1 MIFSPTSHVLD
12 AGPCCHEPRLQ
23 TQIKPDKPPNA
34 DAVALYW
41 KEFTMTKFDQAWV
54 DAETAKREWMTENS
68 LYKEEEEHAS
78 CGVGLVV
85 SIDGKPSRKVVEN
98 GIAALK
104 AIWHRGAVDAD
115 GKTGDGAGIHVQIPV
130 EFFYDQIRRT
140 GHEPDMTKMIAVGQV
155 FLPRTDYGAQE
166 TCRTIVESEV
176 LRMGYYI
183 YGWRHVP
190 VDVACLGE
198 KANATRPEIEQILIS
213 NSKGVDEET
222 FERELYVIRRRIE
235 KAATAAGVQGLY
247 LCSLSCRSIIYK
259 GMMLAEQVAEFY
271 PDLMDERFESAFALY
286 HQRYSTNTF
295 PQWWLAQPFRML
307 AHNGEINTLK
317 GNLNWMKSHEIRM
330 ASGAFGD
337 MAEDIKPIVAQG
349 SSDSAAL
356 DSVFEVLVR
365 AGRSAPMAKT
375 MMVPESWSKQAI
387 ELPQSWRDMYSYC
400 NSVLEPWDGPAALAM
415 TDGRWVCAGL
425 DRNGLRPMR
434 YVVTGDG
441 LLIAGS
447 ETGMVPVDE
456 ANVVEKGALGPGQ
469 LLAVDMQE
477 GKLYH
482 DTEMKDKLAAA
493 QPFGDWVGKI
503 NELDDKLAVVTE
515 KPMFT
520 GAELRKRQIAAG
532 YSIEELEQILAPM
545 AEDAKEAL
553 ASMGD
558 DTPSAVLSEKY
569 RPLSHFFRQ
578 AFSQVTNPPIDSLRE
593 FRVMSLK
600 TRFGNLKNV
609 LDEDSSQTE
618 ILVLDSPFV
627 GNAQFDELIANFN
640 APLAEIDCTFD
651 AGAGP
656 DDLRKGLTRIRA
668 EAEDAVRS
676 GAGHIILT
684 DQHQSIDRVAM
695 PMILATSAVHS
706 WLTRKGLRTFCSL
719 NVRSA
724 ECVDPHYFAVLIG
737 CGATVVNAYLAEDSL
752 ADRIE
757 RGLLECTLTEAIQR
771 YRNAIDQGLLKIM
784 AKMGISVISSY
795 RGGLNFEAV
804 GLSRAMVAEYF
815 PGMQSRI
822 SGIGTTGIQRK
833 SESVHAK
840 GWRGGSD
847 VLPIG
852 GFYKARRS
860 GEKHAWEAQTMHM
873 LQAACNTA
881 NYEMWKQFS
890 AAMRANPPIHLRD
903 LLDIKE
909 MGKAI
914 PIEEV
919 ESITSIRKRFVTP
932 GMSLG
937 ALSPEAHKTLNV
949 AMNRIGAK
957 SDSGEGGE
965 DPAHFVPEANGDNPS
980 AKIKQVASGR
990 FGVTAEYLNHCE
1002 ELEIKVAQGAKPGE
1016 GGQLPGMKVTDLIA
1030 RLRHSTK
1037 GVTLISPP
1045 PHHDIYSIEDL
1056 AQLIYDLKQINPRC
1070 KVTVKLVA
1078 SSGVGTIAAGVAKA
1092 KADVILISGHNGGTG
1107 ASPATSIKYAG
1118 LPWEMGLTEAH
1129 QVLAMN
1135 NLRERVTLRTDGGLR
1150 TGRDIVMA
1158 AMMGAEE
1165 YGIGTAALIAMG
1177 CIMVRQC
1184 QSNTCPVGV
1193 CTQDEE
1199 LRDKFTGNADKVV
1212 NLITFYA
1219 TEVREILASIG
1230 ARSMDDVIGRA
1241 DLLSQV
1247 SRGSA
1252 HLDDLDL
1259 NPLLITVDGADRI
1272 VYDRNKARNFV
1283 PDTLDAEIVKDAARF
1298 LNDGE
1303 KMQLQYAVQNTL
1315 RTIGTRTSSH
1325 IVQNFGMNNTLQ
1337 ADHLTVKLS
1346 GSAGQ
1351 SLGAFAAPGLK
1362 LEVSGD
1368 ANDYV
1373 GKGLSGG
1380 TIVVRP
1386 PMNSPLVAADNT
1398 IIGNTVLYGA
1408 TAGYLFA
1415 AGRAGE
1421 RFGVRNSGA
1430 KVVIEGCGACGC
1442 EYMTGGVAVILG
1454 SIGANFGAGMTGGM
1468 AYLYDPDGVADSRMN
1483 HETLATCPIGDAHW
1497 EGQLKELIER
1507 HLAETG
1513 SVKAADILQ
1522 HWDVELANFVQI
1534 CPKEMLAHLP
1544 APLGVEDKAVPAE

>member
-1 MIFSPTSHVLD
+1 MKKIDRNWATI
-12 AGPCCHEPRLQ
+12 E
-23 TQIKPDKPPNA
+23 
-34 DAVALYW
+34 
-41 KEFTMTKFDQAWV
+41 
-54 DAETAKREWMTENS
+54 AEKRSWMHENS
-68 LYKEEEEHAS
+68 LYREDFEHAS
-78 CGVGLVV
+78 CGVGMVV
-85 SIDGKPSRKVVEN
+85 SIEGKPSRKVVEL
-98 GIAALK
+98 GIDALK

-130 EFFYDQIRRT
+130 SFFYDQIERT
-140 GHEPDMTKMIAVGQV
+140 GHKPKKDELMAVGQV
-155 FLPRTDYGAQE
+155 FLPRADFGAQE
-166 TCRTIVESEV
+166 TCRTIVETEV

-190 VDVACLGE
+190 VKIDCLGE

-213 NSKGVDEET
+213 NSKGVDEDT

-235 KAATAAGVQGLY
+235 KSASRAGVSQLY
-247 LCSLSCRSIIYK
+247 LASLSCRSIIYK
-259 GMMLAEQVAEFY
+259 GMMLAEQVAVFY
-271 PDLMDERFESAFALY
+271 PDLCDERFTSSFAIY

-317 GNLNWMKSHEIRM
+317 GNVNWMKSHEIRM
-330 ASGAFGD
+330 ASSAFGE
-337 MAEDIKPIVAQG
+337 MADDIKPIIPGG

-356 DSVFEVLVR
+356 DAVFEALVR

-375 MMVPESWSKQAI
+375 MLIPESWSKQAK

-400 NSVLEPWDGPAALAM
+400 NSVMEPWDGPAALAM

-425 DRNGLRPMR
+425 DRNGLRPIR
-434 YVVTGDG
+434 YVITGDG

-447 ETGMVPVDE
+447 EVGTVPINE
-456 ANVVEKGALGPGQ
+456 ANCNEKGALGPGQ
-469 LLAVDMQE
+469 LIAVDLAD

-482 DTEMKDKLAAA
+482 DEEIKNKLADAH
-493 QPFGDWVGKI
+493 PFGEWTTKVK
-503 NELDDKLAVVTE
+503 ELDTKLTKVQE
-515 KPMFT
+515 KQLYF
-520 GAELRKRQIAAG
+520 GENLRKRQIAAG
-532 YSIEELEQILAPM
+532 YTIEEIEQILVPM
-545 AEDAKEAL
+545 AEDGKETL

-558 DTPSAVLSEKY
+558 DTPSAVLSERY
-569 RPLSHFFRQ
+569 RPLSHYFRQ
-578 AFSQVTNPPIDSLRE
+578 NFSQVTNPPIDSLRE

-600 TRFGNLKNV
+600 TRFGNLRNV
-609 LDEDSSQTE
+609 LDEGSNQTE
-618 ILVLDSPFV
+618 ILALESPFV
-627 GNAQFDELIANFN
+627 GNSQWEELIKNFKADVIN
-640 APLAEIDCTFD
+640 LDCTFAKS
-651 AGAGP
+651 AGKETLQTQL
-656 DDLRKGLTRIRA
+656 DRIRK

-676 GAGHIILT
+676 GAGHIVLT
-684 DQHQSIDRVAM
+684 DQNIDESRVAM

-706 WLTRKGLRTFCSL
+706 HLTRKGLRTFCSI
-719 NVRSA
+719 NVRSS
-724 ECVDPHYFAVLIG
+724 ECLDPHYFSVLIG
-737 CGATVVNAYLAEDSL
+737 AGASVVNAYLAEDTL

-757 RGLLECTLTEAIQR
+757 KGLLNGPLTEVISR
-771 YRNAIDQGLLKIM
+771 YRDAIDQGLLKIM
-784 AKMGISVISSY
+784 SKMGISVISSY

-804 GLSRAMVAEYF
+804 GLSRAMCAEFF
-815 PGMQSRI
+815 PGLISRI
-822 SGIGTTGIQRK
+822 SGIGVSGIQQK
-833 SESVHAK
+833 SEEIHNLAY
-840 GWRGGSD
+840 GSNSAF
-847 VLPIG
+847 LPIG
-852 GFYKARRS
+852 GFYKSRKS
-860 GEKHAWEAQTMHM
+860 GETHAWEAQTMHVM
-873 LQAACNTA
+873 QAACT
-881 NYEMWKQFS
+881 S
-890 AAMRANPPIHLRD
+890 ASFDLWRQYSNRIKSNPPIHLRD
-903 LLDIKE
+903 LLDIK
-909 MGKAI
+909 
-914 PIEEV
+914 PIGPAVPIDEV

-937 ALSPEAHKTLNV
+937 ALSPEAHKTLNI

-965 DPAHFVPEANGDNPS
+965 DPAHFTPEANGDNPS

-990 FGVTAEYLNHCE
+990 FGVTAEYLNQCE

-1092 KADVILISGHNGGTG
+1092 EADVILISGHNGGTG
-1107 ASPATSIKYAG
+1107 ASPATSIKFAG

-1129 QVLAMN
+1129 QVLSMN
-1135 NLRERVTLRTDGGLR
+1135 NLRERITLRTDGGLR

-1193 CTQDEE
+1193 CTQDEN
-1199 LRDKFTGNADKVV
+1199 LRAKFTGNADKVV

-1219 TEVREILASIG
+1219 QEVREILAQIG
-1230 ARSMDDVIGRA
+1230 ARSIDEVIGRA

-1247 SRGSA
+1247 SRGSD

-1259 NPLLITVDGADRI
+1259 NPLLISVDGADRI
-1272 VYDRNKARNFV
+1272 KYNRDRERNNV
-1283 PDTLDAEIVKDAARF
+1283 LDTLDKEIVRDAARF

-1303 KMQLQYAVQNTL
+1303 KMQLSYAVQNTH
-1315 RTIGTRTSSH
+1315 RTVGTRTSSH
-1325 IVQNFGMNNTLQ
+1325 IVQNFGMRNNLQ
-1337 ADHLTVKLS
+1337 PDHLTVKLK

-1362 LEVSGD
+1362 IEVSGD

-1380 TIVVRP
+1380 IIVVRP
-1386 PMNSPLVAADNT
+1386 PMVSQLKASENT

-1408 TAGYLFA
+1408 TDGLLFA

-1421 RFGVRNSGA
+1421 RFAVRNSGA
-1430 KVVIEGCGACGC
+1430 KVVIEGCGSNGC
-1442 EYMTGGVAVILG
+1442 EYMTGGVAIILG
-1454 SIGANFGAGMTGGM
+1454 TIGANFGAGMTGGM
-1468 AYLYDPDGVADSRMN
+1468 AYIYDPNGTALELLNVESLVTGKVEVSFWEEQLFSLIKMH
-1483 HETLATCPIGDAHW
+1483 HE
-1497 EGQLKELIER
+1497 
-1507 HLAETG
+1507 ET
-1513 SVKAADILQ
+1513 SSQKAGEILQ
-1522 HWDVELANFVQI
+1522 HWDTEKYNFLQI
-1534 CPKEMLAHLP
+1534 CPKEMLDKLP
-1544 APLGVEDKAVPAE
+1544 HPLSSEMNSIPAE

>member
-1 MIFSPTSHVLD
+1 
-12 AGPCCHEPRLQ
+12 
-23 TQIKPDKPPNA
+23 
-34 DAVALYW
+34 
-41 KEFTMTKFDQAWV
+41 MTKYDDAWV
-54 DAETAKREWMTENS
+54 AAEQAKRDFMANNG
-68 LYKEEEEHAS
+68 LYSHDDEKAN

-85 SIDGKPSRKVVEN
+85 SIDGKSSRAVVEN

-130 EFFYDQIRRT
+130 PFFYDQVERT
-140 GHEPDMTKMIAVGQV
+140 GHTPRKNEMLAVGQI
-155 FLPRTDYGAQE
+155 FLPRTDFGAQE
-166 TCRTIVESEV
+166 ICRTIVETEV

-190 VDVACLGE
+190 VEIGCLGE

-235 KAATAAGVQGLY
+235 KAANTAGVRELY
-247 LCSLSCRSIIYK
+247 LASLSCRSIIYK

-271 PDLMDERFESAFALY
+271 PDLMDERFESAFAIY

-330 ASGAFGD
+330 ASSTFGD
-337 MAEDIKPIVAQG
+337 MAEDIKPIVASG

-356 DSVFEVLVR
+356 DAVFEVLVR

-375 MMVPESWSKQAI
+375 MLVPESWSKQAT
-387 ELPQSWRDMYSYC
+387 ELPQAWRDMYSYC
-400 NSVLEPWDGPAALAM
+400 NSVMEPWDGPAALAM

-434 YVVTGDG
+434 YVVTGDR

-447 ETGMVPVDE
+447 EAGMVPIDE

-469 LLAVDMQE
+469 MIGVHMGQGVLF
-477 GKLYH
+477 H
-482 DTEMKDKLAAA
+482 DEELKNKMSAAL
-493 QPFGDWVGKI
+493 PFGDWVAKI
-503 NELDDKLAVVTE
+503 NELDNDLAAVKE
-515 KPMFT
+515 APIYT
-520 GAELRKRQIAAG
+520 GGELRKRQISAG
-532 YSIEELEQILAPM
+532 YTIEELENILAPM
-545 AEDAKEAL
+545 AEDGKEAL

-578 AFSQVTNPPIDSLRE
+578 NFSQVTNPPIDSLRE

-627 GNAQFDELIANFN
+627 GNAQWDVLQTLFK
-640 APLAEIDCTFD
+640 APCVDIDCTFA
-651 AGAGP
+651 AGSEAS
-656 DDLRKGLTRIRA
+656 DLSKNLERIRA

-676 GAGHIILT
+676 GAGHLTLT
-684 DQHQSIDRVAM
+684 DQHQGESRVPM

-706 WLTRKGLRTFCSL
+706 WLTRKGLRTFTSL

-724 ECVDPHYFAVLIG
+724 ECIDPHYFAVLIG

-752 ADRIE
+752 NNRIE
-757 RGLLECTLTEAIQR
+757 RDLLDCTLTEAVTR
-771 YRNAIDQGLLKIM
+771 FRTAIDQGLLKIM
-784 AKMGISVISSY
+784 GKMGISVVSSY

-815 PGMQSRI
+815 PGMHSRI
-822 SGIGTTGIQRK
+822 SGIGVTGIQRK
-833 SESVHAK
+833 VEQVHKA
-840 GWRGGSD
+840 GWLGAVD

-860 GEKHAWEAQTMHM
+860 GEKHAWEAGTMHL
-873 LQAACNTA
+873 LQQACNRSS
-881 NYEMWKQFS
+881 YELWKQYS
-890 AAMRANPPIHLRD
+890 TAMQSNPPIHLRD
-903 LLDIKE
+903 LLAVKP
-909 MGKAI
+909 MGKKV

-990 FGVTAEYLNHCE
+990 FGVTAEYLNQCE

-1016 GGQLPGMKVTDLIA
+1016 GGQLPGMKVTELIA
-1030 RLRHSTK
+1030 RLRHSTP

-1056 AQLIYDLKQINPRC
+1056 AQLIYDLKQINPRA

-1107 ASPATSIKYAG
+1107 ASPASSIKYAG

-1158 AMMGAEE
+1158 AMLGAEE

-1193 CTQDEE
+1193 CTQDDA

-1219 TEVREILASIG
+1219 TEVREILAEIG
-1230 ARSMDDVIGRA
+1230 ARSMDEIIGRA
-1241 DLLSQV
+1241 DLLAQV

-1259 NPLLITVDGADRI
+1259 NPLLITVDGAKEI
-1272 VYDRNKARNFV
+1272 IYDRNKPRNPV
-1283 PDTLDAEIVKDAARF
+1283 PDTLDAQIVKDAARF
-1298 LNDGE
+1298 LEDGE
-1303 KMQLQYAVQNTL
+1303 KMQLEYAVQNTL
-1315 RTIGTRTSSH
+1315 RSIGTRTSRH
-1325 IVQNFGMNNTLQ
+1325 IVKNFGMRNSLQ
-1337 ADHLTVKLS
+1337 PNHLTVKLK

-1380 TIVVRP
+1380 IIVVRP
-1386 PMNSPLVAADNT
+1386 PMNSPLVASENT

-1408 TAGYLFA
+1408 TEGYLFA

-1421 RFGVRNSGA
+1421 RFAVRNSGA
-1430 KVVIEGCGACGC
+1430 NTVVEGCGSNGC
-1442 EYMTGGVAVILG
+1442 EYTTGGVAVILG

-1468 AYLYDPDGVADSRMN
+1468 AYLYDPDHQTEPLINM
-1483 HETLATCPIGDAHW
+1483 ETLVTCGVTVDLW
-1497 EGQLKELIER
+1497 ERQLKDLIER
-1507 HLAETG
+1507 HFAETG
-1513 SVKAADILQ
+1513 SRKAADILQ
-1522 HWDVELANFVQI
+1522 HWELERGHFVQV
-1534 CPKEMLAHLP
+1534 CPKEMLVHLA
-1544 APLGVEDKAVPAE
+1544 APLTYEQTAIPAE

>member
-1 MIFSPTSHVLD
+1 
-12 AGPCCHEPRLQ
+12 
-23 TQIKPDKPPNA
+23 
-34 DAVALYW
+34 
-41 KEFTMTKFDQAWV
+41 MTKYDENWV
-54 DAETAKREWMTENS
+54 RAEEAKRKWMAENG
-68 LYKEEEEHAS
+68 LYSEEEEHSS

-85 SIDGKPSRKVVEN
+85 SIDGQKSRKVVEA
-98 GIAALK
+98 GIQALK

-130 EFFYDQIRRT
+130 PFFYDQIRRT
-140 GHEPDMTKMIAVGQV
+140 GHEPHAGQLMAVGQV
-155 FLPRTDYGAQE
+155 FLPRTDFGAQE
-166 TCRTIVESEV
+166 TCRTIVETEV

-190 VDVACLGE
+190 VNIGVLGE
-198 KANATRPEIEQILIS
+198 KANATRPEIEQIILS

-235 KAATAAGVQGLY
+235 KAAAAQGISGLY
-247 LCSLSCRSIIYK
+247 IASLSCRSVIYK

-271 PDLMDERFESAFALY
+271 PDLKDERFESAFAIY

-317 GNLNWMKSHEIRM
+317 GNINWMKSHEIRM
-330 ASGAFGD
+330 ASSTFGD
-337 MAEDIKPIVAQG
+337 MADDIKPIIPGG

-356 DSVFEVLVR
+356 DAVFEVLVR
-365 AGRSAPMAKT
+365 AGRKAPMAKT
-375 MMVPESWSKQAI
+375 MLVPESWSQQAV
-387 ELPQSWRDMYSYC
+387 ELPEAWRDMYSYC
-400 NSVLEPWDGPAALAM
+400 NSVMEPWDGPAALAM
-415 TDGRWVCAGL
+415 TDGRWVCGGL

-447 ETGMVPVDE
+447 EAGMVPSDE
-456 ANVVEKGALGPGQ
+456 KTVVEKGALGPGQ
-469 LLAVDMQE
+469 MIAVDMEE
-477 GKLYH
+477 GRLFH
-482 DTEMKDKLAAA
+482 DTEIKDKLAAS
-493 QPFGDWVGKI
+493 QPFGDWVSKI
-503 NELDDKLAVVTE
+503 NDLDAELARVSE
-515 KPMFT
+515 KPLFS
-520 GAELRKRQIAAG
+520 GAELRQRQIAAG
-532 YSIEELEQILAPM
+532 YTIEELEQILSPM
-545 AEDAKEAL
+545 AEDGKEAL

-558 DTPSAVLSEKY
+558 DTPSAVLSKQY

-578 AFSQVTNPPIDSLRE
+578 NFSQVTNPPIDSLRE
-593 FRVMSLK
+593 YRVMSLK

-618 ILVLDSPFV
+618 IIVLESPFV
-627 GNAQFDELIANFN
+627 GNTQWAEVVRHFN
-640 APLAEIDCTFD
+640 APLVEIDCTFTP
-651 AGAGP
+651 GQEGT
-656 DDLRKGLTRIRA
+656 LRDELKRIRA

-676 GAGHIILT
+676 GAGHLVLT
-684 DQHQSIDRVAM
+684 DQYSGPGKVGM

-706 WLTRKGLRTFCSL
+706 HLIRKGLRTFCSL

-724 ECVDPHYFAVLIG
+724 ECIDPHYFAVLIG
-737 CGATVVNAYLAEDSL
+737 CGATVVNPYLAEDSI
-752 ADRIE
+752 ADRID
-757 RGLLECTLTEAIQR
+757 RGLLDGTLTENIAR
-771 YRNAIDQGLLKIM
+771 YRAAIDQGMLKIM

-804 GLSRAMVAEYF
+804 GLSRAMCAEYF
-815 PGMQSRI
+815 PGMTSRI
-822 SGIGTTGIQRK
+822 SGIGVSGIQHK
-833 SESVHAK
+833 VEEVHAK
-840 GWRGGSD
+840 GWGSNSQ

-852 GFYKARRS
+852 GFYKARKS
-860 GEKHAWEAQTMHM
+860 GETHAWDAQGMHM
-873 LQAACNTA
+873 LQMACNRSS
-881 NYEMWKQFS
+881 YEMWKQYS
-890 AAMRANPPIHLRD
+890 AKMQSNPPIHLRD
-903 LLDIKE
+903 LLDIKPL
-909 MGKAI
+909 GNAI
-914 PIEEV
+914 PLEEV
-919 ESITSIRKRFVTP
+919 ESITAIRKRFVTP

-965 DPAHFVPEANGDNPS
+965 DPAHFVPEPNGDNPS

-1056 AQLIYDLKQINPRC
+1056 AQLIYDLKQINPRA

-1092 KADVILISGHNGGTG
+1092 KADIILISGHNGGTG

-1135 NLRERVTLRTDGGLR
+1135 HLRDRVTLRTDGGLR

-1165 YGIGTAALIAMG
+1165 FGIGTAALIAMG

-1193 CTQDEE
+1193 CTQDPQ
-1199 LRDKFTGNADKVV
+1199 LRDKFTGSADKVV

-1219 TEVREILASIG
+1219 QEVREILASIG
-1230 ARSMDDVIGRA
+1230 ARSLDEVIGRA
-1241 DLLSQV
+1241 DLLTQV

-1259 NPLLITVDGADRI
+1259 NPLLIAVDGAHEI
-1272 VYDRNKARNFV
+1272 VYNRDKPRNLV
-1283 PDTLDAEIVKDAARF
+1283 PDTLDAEIVRDAARF
-1298 LNDGE
+1298 LKDGE
-1303 KMQLQYAVQNTL
+1303 KMQLSYAVQNTH
-1315 RTIGTRTSSH
+1315 RTVGTRTSSL
-1325 IVQNFGMNNTLQ
+1325 IVQNFGMRNAFQ
-1337 ADHLTVKLS
+1337 PDHLHVKLQ

-1362 LEVSGD
+1362 IEVSGD

-1386 PMNSPLVAADNT
+1386 PMMSPLKAEENT

-1408 TAGYLFA
+1408 TDGYLFA

-1430 KVVIEGCGACGC
+1430 KVVIEGCGSNGC

-1454 SIGANFGAGMTGGM
+1454 DIGANFGAGMTGGM
-1468 AYLYDPDGVADSRMN
+1468 AYLYDPEGKA
-1483 HETLATCPIGDAHW
+1483 ETLMNMETLVTCPVTMDHW
-1497 EGQLKELIER
+1497 EHELKGLIER
-1507 HLAETG
+1507 HAAETY
-1513 SVKAADILQ
+1513 SRRAADILQ
-1522 HWDVELANFVQI
+1522 HWELEKANFVQV
-1534 CPKEMLAHLP
+1534 CPKEMLQHLP
-1544 APLGVEDKAVPAE
+1544 VPLSREVEAVPAE

>member
-1 MIFSPTSHVLD
+1 
-12 AGPCCHEPRLQ
+12 
-23 TQIKPDKPPNA
+23 
-34 DAVALYW
+34 
-41 KEFTMTKFDQAWV
+41 MTKLDRDWKT
-54 DAETAKREWMTENS
+54 AEDAKRRWLAENGM
-68 LYKEEEEHAS
+68 YREEEEHDA

-85 SIDGKPSRKVVEN
+85 SLDGKPSRRVVEA
-98 GIAALK
+98 GINALK

-115 GKTGDGAGIHVQIPV
+115 GKTGDGAGMHIQIPV
-130 EFFYDQIRRT
+130 PFFYDQVRRT
-140 GHEPDMTKMIAVGQV
+140 GHEPHEDRLMAVGQV
-155 FLPRTDYGAQE
+155 FLPRTDFGAQE
-166 TCRTIVESEV
+166 TCRTIVETEV
-176 LRMGYYI
+176 LRMGHTI

-190 VDVACLGE
+190 VDITCLGE

-213 NSKGVDEET
+213 NAKEIGEEE

-235 KAATAAGVQGLY
+235 KAASRAGINEIY
-247 LCSLSCRSIIYK
+247 IASLSCRSIIYK
-259 GMMLAEQVAEFY
+259 GMMLAEQVAVFY
-271 PDLMDERFESAFALY
+271 PDLMDERFKSSFAIY

-317 GNLNWMKSHEIRM
+317 GNLNWLKSHEIRM
-330 ASGAFGD
+330 ASSAFGD
-337 MAEDIKPIVAQG
+337 MADDIKPIVAGG

-375 MMVPESWSKQAI
+375 MLVPESWSKQAR
-387 ELPQSWRDMYSYC
+387 ELPQAWRDMYSYC
-400 NSVLEPWDGPAALAM
+400 NSVMEPWDGPAALAM

-441 LLIAGS
+441 LVIAGS
-447 ETGMVPVDE
+447 EAGMVPVDE
-456 ANVVEKGALGPGQ
+456 ASVREKGALGPGQ
-469 LLAVDMQE
+469 MLAVDMKKGE
-477 GKLYH
+477 LFH
-482 DTEMKDKLAAA
+482 DTEIKDKLARAL
-493 QPFGDWVGKI
+493 PFGDWVGKI
-503 NELDDKLAVVTE
+503 NDLEKKLSGVAE
-515 KPMFT
+515 SPMFT
-520 GAELRKRQIAAG
+520 GSELRKRQIAAG
-532 YSIEELEQILAPM
+532 YSVEELEQILAPM
-545 AEDAKEAL
+545 AEDGKEAV

-558 DTPSAVLSEKY
+558 DTPSAVLSKKY
-569 RPLSHFFRQ
+569 RPLSHYFRQ
-578 AFSQVTNPPIDSLRE
+578 NFSQVTNPPIDSLRE

-609 LDEDSSQTE
+609 LDESSSQTE
-618 ILVLDSPFV
+618 IHVLESPFV
-627 GNAQFDELIANFN
+627 GNAQWDALMRELEGAVV
-640 APLAEIDCTFD
+640 EIDCSF
-651 AGAGP
+651 ALGKGS
-656 DDLRKGLTRIRA
+656 LREGLERIRS

-676 GAGHIILT
+676 GAGHLVLT
-684 DQHQSIDRVAM
+684 DHHSGVARAPM

-706 WLTRKGLRTFCSL
+706 HLTRRGLRTFCSL
-719 NVRSA
+719 GVRSA
-724 ECVDPHYFAVLIG
+724 ECIDPHYFAVLVG
-737 CGATVVNAYLAEDSL
+737 AGATVVNPYLAEDSL
-752 ADRIE
+752 ADRID
-757 RGLLECTLTEAIQR
+757 RGLIDGTLTEAVAR
-771 YRNAIDQGLLKIM
+771 YRAAIDLGILKIM
-784 AKMGISVISSY
+784 SKMGISVISSY

-804 GLSRAMVAEYF
+804 GLSRAMCAEYF
-815 PGMQSRI
+815 PGVVSRI
-822 SGIGTTGIQRK
+822 SGIGVSGIQTK
-833 SESVHAK
+833 IEEIHAQA
-840 GWRGGSD
+840 WRGGQN

-852 GFYKARRS
+852 GFYKMRSS
-860 GEKHAWEAQTMHM
+860 GETHAWGAQSMHLM
-873 LQAACNTA
+873 QMACNKA
-881 NYEMWKQFS
+881 SHEIWKQYS
-890 AAMRANPPIHLRD
+890 AKMQANPPIHLRD
-903 LLDIKE
+903 LLAIKPL
-909 MGKAI
+909 GTPV

-919 ESITSIRKRFVTP
+919 ESVTTIRKRFVTP

-949 AMNRIGAK
+949 AMNRIGAR

-965 DPAHFVPEANGDNPS
+965 DPAHFVPEPNGDNPS

-990 FGVTAEYLNHCE
+990 FGVTAEYLNQCE

-1016 GGQLPGMKVTDLIA
+1016 GGQLPGMKVTELIA
-1030 RLRHSTK
+1030 RLRHSTP

-1056 AQLIYDLKQINPRC
+1056 AQLIYDLKQINPRV
-1070 KVTVKLVA
+1070 KVCVKLVA
-1078 SSGVGTIAAGVAKA
+1078 QSGVGTIAAGVAKA
-1092 KADVILISGHNGGTG
+1092 KADVILVSGHNGGTG

-1118 LPWEMGLTEAH
+1118 LPWEMGVTEAH
-1129 QVLAMN
+1129 QVLSVN
-1135 NLRERVTLRTDGGLR
+1135 NLRGRITLRTDGGLR

-1193 CTQDEE
+1193 CTQDER
-1199 LRDKFTGNADKVV
+1199 LRSKFTGNADKVV

-1219 TEVREILASIG
+1219 QEVREILASIG
-1230 ARSMDDVIGRA
+1230 ARSLDEVIGRA
-1241 DLLSQV
+1241 DLLTQV

-1259 NPLLITVDGADRI
+1259 NPMLITVEGAEKVRYDGKR
-1272 VYDRNKARNFV
+1272 ARNEV
-1283 PDTLDAEIVKDAARF
+1283 DDTLDAEIVRDAQRF
-1298 LNDGE
+1298 LEDGE
-1303 KMQLQYAVQNTL
+1303 KMQLSYAVQNTH
-1315 RTIGTRTSSH
+1315 RTVGTRVSSH
-1325 IVQNFGMNNTLQ
+1325 IVRNFGMRNALQ
-1337 ADHLTVKLS
+1337 PDHLTIKLS

-1386 PMNSPLVAADNT
+1386 PMASPLTAADNT

-1408 TAGYLFA
+1408 TGGYLFA

-1421 RFGVRNSGA
+1421 RFAVRNSGA
-1430 KVVIEGCGACGC
+1430 HVVIEGCGSNGC

-1454 SIGANFGAGMTGGM
+1454 RVGANFGAGMTGGM
-1468 AYLYDPDGVADSRMN
+1468 AYLHDPEGRAETVMN
-1483 HETLATCPIGDAHW
+1483 METLVTCPVREAHW
-1497 EGQLKELIER
+1497 LSELKGLIER
-1507 HLAETG
+1507 HADETG
-1513 SVKAADILQ
+1513 SRKARDILQ
-1522 HWDVELANFVQI
+1522 NWDFERDNFLQV
-1534 CPKEMLAHLP
+1534 CPKEMLDKLDH
-1544 APLGVEDKAVPAE
+1544 PLGIEDSAVPAE

>member
-1 MIFSPTSHVLD
+1 
-12 AGPCCHEPRLQ
+12 
-23 TQIKPDKPPNA
+23 
-34 DAVALYW
+34 
-41 KEFTMTKFDQAWV
+41 
-54 DAETAKREWMTENS
+54 
-68 LYKEEEEHAS
+68 
-78 CGVGLVV
+78 
-85 SIDGKPSRKVVEN
+85 
-98 GIAALK
+98 
-104 AIWHRGAVDAD
+104 
-115 GKTGDGAGIHVQIPV
+115 
-130 EFFYDQIRRT
+130 
-140 GHEPDMTKMIAVGQV
+140 
-155 FLPRTDYGAQE
+155 
-166 TCRTIVESEV
+166 
-176 LRMGYYI
+176 
-183 YGWRHVP
+183 VP
-190 VDVACLGE
+190 VDVTCLGE

-213 NSKGVDEET
+213 NSKGVDEDT

-235 KAATAAGVQGLY
+235 KAALAANISELY
-247 LCSLSCRSIIYK
+247 LASLSCRSIIYK
-259 GMMLAEQVAEFY
+259 GMMLAEQVAVFY
-271 PDLMDERFESAFALY
+271 PDLLDERFESAFAIY

-330 ASGAFGD
+330 ASTSFGD
-337 MAEDIKPIVAQG
+337 FAEDIKPIIPGGA
-349 SSDSAAL
+349 SDSAAL
-356 DSVFEVLVR
+356 DGVFEVLVR

-375 MMVPESWSKQAI
+375 MMVPESWSKQAV

-400 NSVLEPWDGPAALAM
+400 NSVMEPWDGPAALAM

-447 ETGMVPVDE
+447 EAGMVPIDE
-456 ANVVEKGALGPGQ
+456 ASVVEKGALGPGQ
-469 LLAVDMQE
+469 MLAVDMKS

-482 DTEMKDKLAAA
+482 DTEIKDKLAAA
-493 QPFGDWVGKI
+493 RPFGEWVGKI
-503 NELDDKLAVVTE
+503 RDLGDELASVEETATY
-515 KPMFT
+515 T
-520 GAELRKRQIAAG
+520 GEELRQRQIAAG
-532 YSIEELEQILAPM
+532 YTMEEVEQILAPM
-545 AEDAKEAL
+545 AEDGKEAL

-558 DTPSAVLSEKY
+558 DTPSAVLSKMY

-578 AFSQVTNPPIDSLRE
+578 NFSQVTNPPIDSLRE
-593 FRVMSLK
+593 YRVMSLK

-609 LDEDSSQTE
+609 LSEDGSQTE
-618 ILVLDSPFV
+618 IAVLESPFV
-627 GNAQFDELIANFN
+627 ANGQFERMLEAFDDTVVS
-640 APLAEIDCTFD
+640 IDCTYD
-651 AGAGP
+651 AGGALQAG
-656 DDLRKGLTRIRA
+656 LERIRA

-676 GAGHIILT
+676 GAGHIVLT
-684 DQHQSIDRVAM
+684 DQAQGADKVAM

-706 WLTRKGLRTFCSL
+706 HLTRKGLRTFSSL

-724 ECVDPHYFAVLIG
+724 ECIDPHYFAVLIG
-737 CGATVVNAYLAEDSL
+737 SGATVVNAYLAEDTL

-757 RGLLECTLTEAIQR
+757 RGLADGTLTENMAR
-771 YRNAIDQGLLKIM
+771 YREAIDQGLLKIM

-804 GLSRAMVAEYF
+804 GLSRAMCAEYF
-815 PGMQSRI
+815 PGMTSRI
-822 SGIGTTGIQRK
+822 SGIGVSGIQHK
-833 SESVHAK
+833 VEEVHA
-840 GWRGGSD
+840 RGFKSGTD

-852 GFYKARRS
+852 GFYKARKS
-860 GEKHAWEAQTMHM
+860 GETHAWGAQTMHM
-873 LQAACNTA
+873 MQAACNRA
-881 NYEMWKQFS
+881 SYEMWKQYS
-890 AAMRANPPIHLRD
+890 AKMQANPPIHLRD
-903 LLDIKE
+903 LLNIKPLGE
-909 MGKAI
+909 AI

-919 ESITSIRKRFVTP
+919 ESITAIRKRFVTP

-965 DPAHFVPEANGDNPS
+965 DPAHFVPEPNGDNPS

-990 FGVTAEYLNHCE
+990 FGVTAEYLNQCE

-1092 KADVILISGHNGGTG
+1092 KADIILISGHNGGTG
-1107 ASPATSIKYAG
+1107 ASPATSIKYCG

-1193 CTQDEE
+1193 CTQDED
-1199 LRDKFTGNADKVV
+1199 LRAKYTGSADKVV

-1219 TEVREILASIG
+1219 QEVREILASIG
-1230 ARSMDDVIGRA
+1230 AKSLEEVIGRA
-1241 DLLSQV
+1241 DLLAQV

-1259 NPLLITVDGADRI
+1259 NPLLITVDGAHDI
-1272 VYDRNKARNFV
+1272 VYNRDKDRNYV
-1283 PDTLDAEIVKDAARF
+1283 PDTLDAEIVRDAARF
-1298 LNDGE
+1298 LEDGE
-1303 KMQLQYAVQNTL
+1303 KMQLSYAVQNTH
-1315 RTIGTRTSSH
+1315 RTVGTRTSSH
-1325 IVQNFGMNNTLQ
+1325 IVRNFGMRNALQ
-1337 ADHLTVKLS
+1337 EDHLTVKLT

-1362 LEVSGD
+1362 IEVSGD

-1380 TIVVRP
+1380 TVVVRP
-1386 PMNSPLVAADNT
+1386 PMASPLAAADNT

-1408 TAGYLFA
+1408 TDGYLFA

-1421 RFGVRNSGA
+1421 RFAVRNSGA

-1442 EYMTGGVAVILG
+1442 EYMTGGLAVILG
-1454 SIGANFGAGMTGGM
+1454 EIGANFGAGMTGGM
-1468 AYLYDPDGVADSRMN
+1468 AYLYDPDGKAEGVMN
-1483 HETLATCPIGDAHW
+1483 LETLVTCPVTVPHW
-1497 EGQLKELIER
+1497 EDQLKGMIER
-1507 HLAETG
+1507 HVAETG
-1513 SVKAADILQ
+1513 SVKARDILQ
-1522 HWDVELANFVQI
+1522 HWDVEKANFLQV
-1534 CPKEMLAHLP
+1534 CPKEMLVHIP
-1544 APLGVEDKAVPAE
+1544 HPLTKDSAAVPAE

>member
-1 MIFSPTSHVLD
+1 MNDIKYD
-12 AGPCCHEPRLQ
+12 A
-23 TQIKPDKPPNA
+23 NW
-34 DAVALYW
+34 VA
-41 KEFTMTKFDQAWV
+41 
-54 DAETAKREWMTENS
+54 AEEAKRKWMGENG
-68 LYKEEEEHAS
+68 LYSESEEHSS

-85 SIDGKPSRKVVEN
+85 SVDGKKNRKVVEA
-98 GIAALK
+98 GINALK

-115 GKTGDGAGIHVQIPV
+115 GKTGDGAGIHLQIPV
-130 EFFYDQIRRT
+130 MFFYDQIRRT
-140 GHEPDMTKMIAVGQV
+140 GHEPRMDELVAVGQV
-155 FLPRTDYGAQE
+155 FLPRTDFGAQE
-166 TCRTIVESEV
+166 TCRTIVETEV

-190 VDVACLGE
+190 VDVTCLGE

-213 NSKGVDEET
+213 NTKGVDEDQ

-235 KAATAAGVQGLY
+235 KAATNEGINELY
-247 LCSLSCRSIIYK
+247 IASLSCRSIIYK
-259 GMMLAEQVAEFY
+259 GMMLAEQVAVFY
-271 PDLMDERFESAFALY
+271 PDLMDERFDSAFAIY

-317 GNLNWMKSHEIRM
+317 GNVNWMKSHEIRM
-330 ASGAFGD
+330 ASSAFGD
-337 MAEDIKPIVAQG
+337 LAEDIKPIIAQG

-356 DSVFEVLVR
+356 DAVFEVLVR

-375 MMVPESWSKQAI
+375 MLVPESWSKQAV
-387 ELPQSWRDMYSYC
+387 ELPQAWRDMYSYC
-400 NSVLEPWDGPAALAM
+400 NSVMEPWDGPAALAM

-447 ETGMVPVDE
+447 EAGMVPINE
-456 ANVVEKGALGPGQ
+456 ADVVEKGALGPGQ
-469 LLAVDMQE
+469 LLAVDMKK
-477 GKLYH
+477 GKLFH
-482 DTEMKDKLAAA
+482 DIEIKNKLARAL
-493 QPFGDWVGKI
+493 PFGEWVGKI
-503 NELDDKLAVVTE
+503 NDADSELAGVVET
-515 KPMFT
+515 PLFS

-545 AEDAKEAL
+545 AEDGKEAI

-558 DTPSAVLSEKY
+558 DTPSAVLSKKY

-578 AFSQVTNPPIDSLRE
+578 NFSQVTNPPIDSLRE

-609 LDEDSSQTE
+609 LDESSNQTE
-618 ILVLDSPFV
+618 IIVLESPFV
-627 GNAQFDELIANFN
+627 GNAQFEALTRQFN
-640 APLAEIDCTFD
+640 APQTAIDCSFEPGNGALGD
-651 AGAGP
+651 ALA
-656 DDLRKGLTRIRA
+656 RIRD

-676 GAGHIILT
+676 GAGHLVLS
-684 DQHQSIDRVAM
+684 DQNSGPDRVAM

-706 WLTRKGLRTFCSL
+706 HLTRKGLRTFCSL

-737 CGATVVNAYLAEDSL
+737 CGATVVNPYLAEDSL
-752 ADRIE
+752 ADRVE
-757 RGLLECTLTEAIQR
+757 RGLAEGSLTENISR
-771 YRNAIDQGLLKIM
+771 YRAAIDLGLLKIM

-795 RGGLNFEAV
+795 RGGLNYEAV
-804 GLSRAMVAEYF
+804 GLSRAMCAEYF
-815 PGMQSRI
+815 PGMTSRI
-822 SGIGTTGIQRK
+822 SGIGVSGIQHK
-833 SESVHAK
+833 AEEIHAR
-840 GWRGGSD
+840 GWTSGQD
-847 VLPIG
+847 ILPIG
-852 GFYKARRS
+852 GFYKLRKS
-860 GEKHAWEAQTMHM
+860 GETHAWEATSMHL
-873 LQAACNTA
+873 LQMACDKA
-881 NYEMWKQFS
+881 SFELWKQFS
-890 AAMRANPPIHLRD
+890 AQMQSRPPIHLRD
-903 LLDIKE
+903 LLDIKPLGE
-909 MGKAI
+909 
-914 PIEEV
+914 PVPLEEV
-919 ESITSIRKRFVTP
+919 ESITAIRKRFVTP

-965 DPAHFVPEANGDNPS
+965 DPGHFVPEPNGDNPS

-990 FGVTAEYLNHCE
+990 FGVTAEYLNQCE

-1016 GGQLPGMKVTDLIA
+1016 GGQLPGIKVTELIA

-1092 KADVILISGHNGGTG
+1092 KADIILISGHNGGTG
-1107 ASPATSIKYAG
+1107 ASPATSIKYVG
-1118 LPWEMGLTEAH
+1118 LPWEMGLTETH

-1135 NLRERVTLRTDGGLR
+1135 NLRGRVTLRTDGGLR

-1184 QSNTCPVGV
+1184 QSNTCPVGI
-1193 CTQDEE
+1193 CTQDEA
-1199 LRDKFTGNADKVV
+1199 LRDKFTGSADKVV

-1219 TEVREILASIG
+1219 QEVRELLASIG
-1230 ARSMDDVIGRA
+1230 ARSLDEVIGRA
-1241 DLLSQV
+1241 DLLAQV

-1259 NPLLITVDGADRI
+1259 NPLLISVDGASDI
-1272 VYDRNKARNFV
+1272 VYDRDKERNAV
-1283 PDTLDAEIVKDAARF
+1283 PDTLDAEIVRDAARF
-1298 LNDGE
+1298 LKDGE
-1303 KMQLQYAVQNTL
+1303 KMQLSYAVQNTH
-1315 RTIGTRTSSH
+1315 RTVGARTSSL
-1325 IVQNFGMNNTLQ
+1325 IVQNFGMRNRLQ
-1337 ADHLTVKLS
+1337 PNHLTVKLQ

-1386 PMNSPLVAADNT
+1386 PQVSPLETDKNT

-1408 TAGYLFA
+1408 TDGFLFA

-1421 RFGVRNSGA
+1421 RFAVRNSGA
-1430 KVVIEGCGACGC
+1430 RVVIEGCGSNGC

-1454 SIGANFGAGMTGGM
+1454 GIGANFGAGMTGGM
-1468 AYLYDPDGVADSRMN
+1468 AYIYDPEGLG
-1483 HETLATCPIGDAHW
+1483 ETLMNPETVVTCKVSGDHW
-1497 EGQLKELIER
+1497 LGELKGLIER
-1507 HLAETG
+1507 HASETA
-1513 SVKAADILQ
+1513 SRKAAGILQ
-1522 HWDVELANFVQI
+1522 HWDSEKRHFLQV

-1544 APLGVEDKAVPAE
+1544 APLSIEDRAIPAE

>member
-1 MIFSPTSHVLD
+1 
-12 AGPCCHEPRLQ
+12 
-23 TQIKPDKPPNA
+23 
-34 DAVALYW
+34 
-41 KEFTMTKFDQAWV
+41 MTKYDADWV
-54 DAETAKREWMTENS
+54 RAEEAKRKWLAENG
-68 LYKEEEEHAS
+68 LYSEEEEHSS

-85 SIDGKPSRKVVEN
+85 SVDGKKSRKVVDA
-98 GIAALK
+98 GIDALK

-130 EFFYDQIRRT
+130 QFFYDQIRRT
-140 GHEPDMTKMIAVGQV
+140 GHEPNLSELIAVGQV
-155 FLPRTDYGAQE
+155 FLPRTDFGAQE
-166 TCRTIVESEV
+166 RCRTIVETEV
-176 LRMGYYI
+176 LHMGYYI

-190 VDVACLGE
+190 VDVTCLGD

-235 KAATAAGVQGLY
+235 KAAMAAGISGLY
-247 LCSLSCRSIIYK
+247 LASLSCRSIIYK
-259 GMMLAEQVAEFY
+259 GMMLAEQVAVFY
-271 PDLMDERFESAFALY
+271 PDLMDERFESAFAIY

-317 GNLNWMKSHEIRM
+317 GNINWMKSHEIRM
-330 ASGAFGD
+330 ASGTFGD
-337 MAEDIKPIVAQG
+337 YAEDIKPIIAGG

-375 MMVPESWSKQAI
+375 MLVPESWSKQAV
-387 ELPQSWRDMYSYC
+387 ELPQAWRDMYSYC
-400 NSVLEPWDGPAALAM
+400 NSVMEPWDGPAALAM

-441 LLIAGS
+441 LVIAGS
-447 ETGMVPVDE
+447 EAGMVPINE
-456 ANVVEKGALGPGQ
+456 ATVVEKGALGPGQ
-469 LLAVDMQE
+469 MLAVDMKK
-477 GKLYH
+477 GKLFR
-482 DTEMKDKLAAA
+482 DIQIKNKLARAL
-493 QPFGDWVGKI
+493 PFGEWVGKI
-503 NELDDKLAVVTE
+503 NDLDATLAGVTE
-515 KPMFT
+515 RPLFK
-520 GAELRKRQIAAG
+520 GEELRKRQIAAG
-532 YSIEELEQILAPM
+532 YSVEELEQILAPM
-545 AEDAKEAL
+545 AEDGKEAL

-558 DTPSAVLSEKY
+558 DTPSAVLSRQY

-578 AFSQVTNPPIDSLRE
+578 NFSQVTNPPIDSLRE
-593 FRVMSLK
+593 YRVMSLK

-618 ILVLDSPFV
+618 IIVLESPFV
-627 GNAQFDELIANFN
+627 GNTQWEKLAENFN
-640 APLAEIDCTFD
+640 ATLAEIDCSFEPGEGALGD
-651 AGAGP
+651 ALA
-656 DDLRKGLTRIRA
+656 RVRA
-668 EAEDAVRS
+668 EAEEAVRS
-676 GAGHIILT
+676 GAGHLVLT
-684 DQHQSIDRVAM
+684 DQYSGPGKVAM

-706 WLTRKGLRTFCSL
+706 HLIRQGLRTFCSL

-724 ECVDPHYFAVLIG
+724 ECIDPHYFAVLIG

-752 ADRIE
+752 ADRIG
-757 RGLLECTLTEAIQR
+757 RGLLDGTLTENVAR
-771 YRNAIDQGLLKIM
+771 FREAIDQGLLKIM
-784 AKMGISVISSY
+784 AKMGISVVSSY

-815 PGMQSRI
+815 PGMTSRI
-822 SGIGTTGIQRK
+822 SGIGVHGIRVK
-833 SESVHAK
+833 AEEIHAK
-840 GWRGGSD
+840 GWDSGLD

-852 GFYKARRS
+852 GFYKARKS
-860 GEKHAWEAQTMHM
+860 GETHAWEATSMHM
-873 LQAACNTA
+873 MQMACNRA
-881 NYEMWKQFS
+881 SYELWKQYS
-890 AAMRANPPIHLRD
+890 AKMQSNPPIHLRD
-903 LLDIKE
+903 LMDFKPL
-909 MGKAI
+909 GKPI

-965 DPAHFVPEANGDNPS
+965 DPAHFVPEPNGDNPS

-990 FGVTAEYLNHCE
+990 FGVTAEYLNQCE

-1092 KADVILISGHNGGTG
+1092 KADIILISGHNGGTG

-1135 NLRERVTLRTDGGLR
+1135 NLRDRVTLRTDGGLR

-1193 CTQDEE
+1193 CTQDES
-1199 LRDKFTGNADKVV
+1199 LRAKFTGNADKVV

-1219 TEVREILASIG
+1219 QEVREILASLG
-1230 ARSMDDVIGRA
+1230 ARSVDDIIGRA
-1241 DLLSQV
+1241 DLLAQV

-1259 NPLLITVDGADRI
+1259 NPLLITVDGAHDI
-1272 VYDRNKARNFV
+1272 VYDRDKDRNAV
-1283 PDTLDAEIVKDAARF
+1283 PDTLDAEIVRDAARF
-1298 LNDGE
+1298 LKDGE
-1303 KMQLQYAVQNTL
+1303 KMQLSYAIQNTH
-1315 RTIGTRTSSH
+1315 RTVGTRVSSH
-1325 IVQNFGMNNTLQ
+1325 IVQNFGMRNTFQ
-1337 ADHLTVKLS
+1337 PDHLHVKLQ

-1386 PMNSPLVAADNT
+1386 PQISPLKADENT

-1408 TAGYLFA
+1408 TDGHLFA

-1421 RFGVRNSGA
+1421 RFAVRNSGA
-1430 KVVIEGCGACGC
+1430 KVVIEGCGSNGC

-1468 AYLYDPDGVADSRMN
+1468 AYLYDPDGKAQLLMN
-1483 HETLATCPIGDAHW
+1483 METLVTCPVTVSHW
-1497 EGQLKELIER
+1497 VDQLQTLIKR
-1507 HLAETG
+1507 HAAETG
-1513 SVKAADILQ
+1513 SRKAADILQ
-1522 HWDVELANFVQI
+1522 HWDVEKANFLQV
-1534 CPKEMLAHLP
+1534 CPKEMLNKLSH
-1544 APLGVEDKAVPAE
+1544 PLSEEIAAVPAE

>member
-1 MIFSPTSHVLD
+1 
-12 AGPCCHEPRLQ
+12 
-23 TQIKPDKPPNA
+23 
-34 DAVALYW
+34 
-41 KEFTMTKFDQAWV
+41 MTKYDASWV
-54 DAETAKREWMTENS
+54 KAEKAKRVNMAKNG
-68 LYKEEEEHAS
+68 LYSEAEEHAS

-85 SIDGKPSRKVVEN
+85 SIDGKPSRKVVQA
-98 GIAALK
+98 GIDALK
-104 AIWHRGAVDAD
+104 AVWHRGAVDAD

-130 EFFYDQIRRT
+130 PFFYNQIERT
-140 GHEPDMTKMIAVGQV
+140 GHNPRMEELMAVGQV
-155 FLPRTDYGAQE
+155 FLPRTDFGAQE
-166 TCRTIVESEV
+166 TCRTIVETEV

-190 VDVACLGE
+190 VNVGSLGD
-198 KANATRPEIEQILIS
+198 KANATRPEIEQILLS
-213 NSKGVDEET
+213 NSKGVEEEI
-222 FERELYVIRRRIE
+222 FERDLYVIRRRIE
-235 KAATAAGVQGLY
+235 KAASAAGINELY
-247 LCSLSCRSIIYK
+247 LASLSCRSIIYK
-259 GMMLAEQVAEFY
+259 GMFLAQDVAEFY
-271 PDLMDERFESAFALY
+271 PDLKDSRFESAFALY
-286 HQRYSTNTF
+286 HQRFSTNTF

-317 GNLNWMKSHEIRM
+317 GNTNWMKSHEIRM
-330 ASGAFGD
+330 SSDAFGD
-337 MAEDIKPIVAQG
+337 MADDIKPIIASG

-356 DSVFEVLVR
+356 DSVFEMLVR
-365 AGRSAPMAKT
+365 AGRNAPMAKT
-375 MMVPESWSKQAI
+375 MLVPESWSKQAVD
-387 ELPQSWRDMYSYC
+387 LPKPWIDMYSYC
-400 NSVLEPWDGPAALAM
+400 NSVMEPWDGPAALAM

-447 ETGMVPVDE
+447 EAGMVHVNE
-456 ANVVEKGALGPGQ
+456 ADVKEKGALGPGQ
-469 LLAVDMQE
+469 LIAVDMAE
-477 GKLYH
+477 GRLYH
-482 DTEMKDKLAAA
+482 DTEMKDLLAAS
-493 QPFGDWVGKI
+493 QDFGEWVGKI
-503 NELDDKLAVVTE
+503 NELDEDLAKAVE
-515 KPMFT
+515 APIFT
-520 GAELRKRQIAAG
+520 GSELRQRQIAAG
-532 YSIEELEQILAPM
+532 YTIEELEQILVPM
-545 AEDAKEAL
+545 AEDGKETL

-578 AFSQVTNPPIDSLRE
+578 NFSQVTNPPIDSLRE
-593 FRVMSLK
+593 YRVMSLK

-609 LDEDSSQTE
+609 LDESSAQTE

-627 GNAQFDELIANFN
+627 GNIQFQRLLKNFN
-640 APLAEIDCTFD
+640 APMMEIDCTFPSGET
-651 AGAGP
+651 AGSLQAA
-656 DDLRKGLTRIRA
+656 LNRIRS

-676 GAGHIILT
+676 GCGHLVLT
-684 DQHQSIDRVAM
+684 DQKTSRDLVSI

-706 WLTRKGLRTFCSL
+706 WLTRHGLRTFTSI

-724 ECVDPHYFAVLIG
+724 ECIDPHYFAVLIG

-757 RGLLECTLTEAIQR
+757 RGLLDCALTEAVSR

-784 AKMGISVISSY
+784 AKMGISVVSSY

-804 GLSRAMVAEYF
+804 GLSRAMCAEFF
-815 PGMQSRI
+815 PGMTSRI
-822 SGIGTTGIQRK
+822 SGIGVVGIQHK
-833 SESVHAK
+833 AESIHA
-840 GWRGGSD
+840 SAFLNHND

-852 GFYKARRS
+852 GFYKARKS
-860 GEKHAWEAQTMHM
+860 GEKHAWEAQTMHL
-873 LQAACNTA
+873 LQSACSRGS
-881 NYEMWKQFS
+881 YEMWKKYS
-890 AAMRANPPIHLRD
+890 AKLQANPPIHLRD
-903 LLDIKE
+903 LLEIKPL
-909 MGKAI
+909 GN
-914 PIEEV
+914 PISVDEV
-919 ESITSIRKRFVTP
+919 ESITSIRQRFVTP

-965 DPAHFVPEANGDNPS
+965 DPAHFVPEPNGDNPS

-1016 GGQLPGMKVTDLIA
+1016 GGQLPGIKVTDLIA

-1078 SSGVGTIAAGVAKA
+1078 ASGVGTIAAGVAKA
-1092 KADVILISGHNGGTG
+1092 DADIILISGHNGGTG
-1107 ASPATSIKYAG
+1107 ASPATSIKFAG

-1135 NLRERVTLRTDGGLR
+1135 NLRGRVTLRTDGGLR

-1158 AMMGAEE
+1158 AMLGAEE

-1193 CTQDEE
+1193 CTQDEG
-1199 LRDKFTGNADKVV
+1199 LREKFTGSADKVV

-1219 TEVREILASIG
+1219 QEVREILASIG
-1230 ARSMDDVIGRA
+1230 ARSMNDVIGRA

-1259 NPLLITVDGADRI
+1259 NPLLITVDGADQI
-1272 VYDRNKARNFV
+1272 SYDRNKPRNSV
-1283 PDTLDAEIVKDAARF
+1283 PDTLDAKIVVDAARF
-1298 LNDGE
+1298 LHEGE
-1303 KMQLQYAVQNTL
+1303 KMQLQYAVKNTS
-1315 RTIGTRTSSH
+1315 RTIGTLISSH
-1325 IVQNFGMNNTLQ
+1325 IVTKFGMNNDLQ
-1337 ADHLTVKLS
+1337 PDHLTIKLQ

-1351 SLGAFAAPGLK
+1351 ALGAFAAPGLK
-1362 LEVSGD
+1362 LEVAGE

-1380 TIVVRP
+1380 LIVVRP
-1386 PMNSPLVAADNT
+1386 AQISPLVASENT

-1408 TAGYLFA
+1408 TNGYLFA
-1415 AGRAGE
+1415 SGRAGE
-1421 RFGVRNSGA
+1421 RFSVRNSGA
-1430 KVVIEGCGACGC
+1430 KAVIEGCGSNGC

-1454 SIGANFGAGMTGGM
+1454 TVGVNFGAGMTGGM
-1468 AYLYDPDGVADSRMN
+1468 AYLYDPGGTTNRMMN
-1483 HETLATCPIGDAHW
+1483 METLVTCRVTVDHW
-1497 EGQLKELIER
+1497 EKELRNLIQR
-1507 HLAETG
+1507 HADETG
-1513 SVKAADILQ
+1513 SIKATDILR
-1522 HWDVELANFVQI
+1522 HWQQEVENFVQV
-1534 CPKEMLAHLP
+1534 CPKEMLVHLP
-1544 APLGVEDKAVPAE
+1544 EPLTVDIAQSLPAE

>member
-1 MIFSPTSHVLD
+1 
-12 AGPCCHEPRLQ
+12 
-23 TQIKPDKPPNA
+23 
-34 DAVALYW
+34 
-41 KEFTMTKFDQAWV
+41 MTKYDDAWV
-54 DAETAKREWMTENS
+54 AREEAKRAMMAEKGMYS
-68 LYKEEEEHAS
+68 FEEEHSS

-85 SIDGKPSRKVVEN
+85 NINGEKTREVVLN
-98 GIAALK
+98 GINALK

-115 GKTGDGAGIHVQIPV
+115 GMTGDGAGIHVQIPV
-130 EFFYDQIRRT
+130 PFFYEQVRRT
-140 GHEPDMTKMIAVGQV
+140 GHTPRENELIAVGQV
-155 FLPRTDYGAQE
+155 FLPRTNFAAQE
-166 TCRTIVESEV
+166 TCRTIVETEV

-190 VDVACLGE
+190 VDISVLGE

-213 NSKGVDEET
+213 NAKGVDEET

-235 KAATAAGVQGLY
+235 KAAIAAQVPQMY
-247 LCSLSCRSIIYK
+247 IASMSCRSIIYK

-271 PDLMDERFESAFALY
+271 PDLKDDKFISAFAIY

-317 GNLNWMKSHEIRM
+317 GNMNWMKSHEIRM
-330 ASGAFGD
+330 ASATFGD
-337 MAEDIKPIVAQG
+337 MAEDIKPIVASG

-375 MMVPESWSKQAI
+375 MLVPESWSKQAV
-387 ELPQSWRDMYSYC
+387 ELPQAWRDMYSYC
-400 NSVLEPWDGPAALAM
+400 NSVMEPWDGPAALAM

-434 YVVTGDG
+434 YVETSDG
-441 LLIAGS
+441 MLIAGS
-447 ETGMVPVDE
+447 EAGMVPLDE
-456 ANVVEKGALGPGQ
+456 ARVVRKGALGPGQ
-469 LLAVDMQE
+469 IIAVDMEE
-477 GKLYH
+477 GKLFN
-482 DTEMKDKLAAA
+482 DTEIKNKLASN
-493 QPFGDWVGKI
+493 QPFGEWVGKI
-503 NELDDKLAVVTE
+503 TEMDDVLGRVTE
-515 KPMFT
+515 KPLFD
-520 GAELRKRQIAAG
+520 GAELRRRQVAAG
-532 YSIEELEQILAPM
+532 YTIEELEQILAPM
-545 AEDAKEAL
+545 AEDGKETL

-558 DTPSAVLSEKY
+558 DTPSAVLSGQY

-578 AFSQVTNPPIDSLRE
+578 NFSQVTNPPIDSLRE

-627 GNAQFDELIANFN
+627 GNAQFEELMAQFKVHTVS
-640 APLAEIDCTFD
+640 IDCTFE
-651 AGAGP
+651 AGNGNLSAG
-656 DDLRKGLTRIRA
+656 LARIRA

-676 GAGHIILT
+676 GAGHLVLT
-684 DQHQSIDRVAM
+684 DQHSGADRVAM

-706 WLTRKGLRTFCSL
+706 HLVRKGLRTFTSL
-719 NVRSA
+719 NVRAA
-724 ECVDPHYFAVLIG
+724 ECVDPHYFAVLVG

-757 RGLLECTLTEAIQR
+757 RGLLDMTLTQAVQK
-771 YRNAIDQGLLKIM
+771 YREAIDQGLLKIM

-804 GLSRAMVAEYF
+804 GLSRAMCAEYF
-815 PGMQSRI
+815 PGMTSRI
-822 SGIGTTGIQRK
+822 SGIGVVGIQRK
-833 SESVHAK
+833 AEEVHAK
-840 GWRGGSD
+840 GWQGDG
-847 VLPIG
+847 VVMPIG
-852 GFYKARRS
+852 GFYKQRKT
-860 GEKHAWEAQTMHM
+860 GEKHAWEASSMHM
-873 LQAACNTA
+873 LQMACNKA
-881 NYEMWKQFS
+881 SYQMWQQYSKKMQS
-890 AAMRANPPIHLRD
+890 NPPIHLRD
-903 LLDIKE
+903 LLDIKPK
-909 MGKAI
+909 GT
-914 PIEEV
+914 PVPLEEV

-965 DPAHFVPEANGDNPS
+965 DPAHFVPESNGDNPS

-990 FGVTAEYLNHCE
+990 FGVTAEYLNQCE

-1092 KADVILISGHNGGTG
+1092 KADIILISGHNGGTG

-1129 QVLAMN
+1129 QVLSMN
-1135 NLRERVTLRTDGGLR
+1135 NLRDRVTLRTDGGLR

-1193 CTQDEE
+1193 CTQDEA
-1199 LRDKFTGNADKVV
+1199 LRGKFTGNADKVV

-1230 ARSMDDVIGRA
+1230 ARSLDEVIGRA
-1241 DLLSQV
+1241 DLLTQV

-1259 NPLLITVDGADRI
+1259 NPLLITVDGAHEN
-1272 VYDRNKARNFV
+1272 VYDRDKPRQV
-1283 PDTLDAEIVKDAARF
+1283 VLDTLDAQIVRDAARF
-1298 LNDGE
+1298 LEDGE
-1303 KMQLQYAVQNTL
+1303 KMQLSYAVQNTH
-1315 RTIGTRTSSH
+1315 RTVGTRVSSH
-1325 IVQNFGMNNTLQ
+1325 IVKRFGMRNSLQ
-1337 ADHLTVKLS
+1337 PDHLTVKLT

-1386 PMNSPLVAADNT
+1386 SMASPVVASENT

-1421 RFGVRNSGA
+1421 RFAVRNSGA
-1430 KVVIEGCGACGC
+1430 HVVIEGCGSNGC

-1454 SIGANFGAGMTGGM
+1454 EIGANFAAGMTGGM
-1468 AYLYDPDGVADSRMN
+1468 AYLYDPDGLAPKLMN
-1483 HETLATCPIGDAHW
+1483 AETIVTCPVSVEHW
-1497 EGQLKELIER
+1497 LDQLHGLLER
-1507 HLAETG
+1507 HVAETN
-1513 SVKAADILQ
+1513 SRKAADILQ
-1522 HWDVELANFVQI
+1522 HWETEKHNFLQV
-1534 CPKEMLAHLP
+1534 CPKEMLVHLP
-1544 APLGVEDKAVPAE
+1544 APLSVEETAVPAE

>member
-1 MIFSPTSHVLD
+1 
-12 AGPCCHEPRLQ
+12 
-23 TQIKPDKPPNA
+23 
-34 DAVALYW
+34 
-41 KEFTMTKFDQAWV
+41 MTKFDASWV
-54 DAETAKREWMTENS
+54 KAEEAKRKRMAENGMYS
-68 LYKEEEEHAS
+68 EAEEHAS

-85 SIDGKPSRKVVEN
+85 SIDGKPSRKVVQA
-98 GIAALK
+98 GIDALK
-104 AIWHRGAVDAD
+104 AVWHRGAVDAD

-130 EFFYDQIRRT
+130 PFFYNQIERT
-140 GHEPDMTKMIAVGQV
+140 GHTPRMEELMAVGQV
-155 FLPRTDYGAQE
+155 FLPRTNFGAQE

-190 VDVACLGE
+190 VNVACLGD

-213 NSKGVDEET
+213 NSKGVNEEI

-235 KAATAAGVQGLY
+235 NAALAAGINELY
-247 LCSLSCRSIIYK
+247 LASLSCRSIIYK
-259 GMMLAEQVAEFY
+259 GMFLAQDVSEFY
-271 PDLMDERFESAFALY
+271 PDLKDDRFESAFALY

-317 GNLNWMKSHEIRM
+317 GNTNWMKSHEIRM
-330 ASGAFGD
+330 SSDAFGD
-337 MAEDIKPIVAQG
+337 MAEDIKPVIPSG

-356 DSVFEVLVR
+356 DSVFEMLVR
-365 AGRSAPMAKT
+365 AGRNAPMAKT
-375 MMVPESWSKQAI
+375 MLVPESWSKQAVD
-387 ELPQSWRDMYSYC
+387 LPKSWIDMYSYC
-400 NSVLEPWDGPAALAM
+400 NSVMEPWDGPAALAM

-447 ETGMVPVDE
+447 EAGMVYVDE
-456 ANVVEKGALGPGQ
+456 ANVKEKGALGPGQ
-469 LLAVDMQE
+469 LLAVDMDE
-477 GKLYH
+477 GRLYH
-482 DTEMKDKLAAA
+482 DTEMKDLLAASRD
-493 QPFGDWVGKI
+493 FGAWVGKI
-503 NELDDKLAVVTE
+503 NELDDDLAKAIE
-515 KPMFT
+515 APLFA
-520 GAELRKRQIAAG
+520 GAELRQRQIAAG
-532 YSIEELEQILAPM
+532 YTIEELEQILAPM
-545 AEDAKEAL
+545 AEDGKETL

-578 AFSQVTNPPIDSLRE
+578 NFSQVTNPPIDSLRE

-609 LDEDSSQTE
+609 LDESSAQTE
-618 ILVLDSPFV
+618 ILVLNSPFV
-627 GNAQFDELIANFN
+627 ANVQFQRLLKNFN
-640 APLAEIDCTFD
+640 APMVEIDCTFPSGAE
-651 AGAGP
+651 AGSLQTA
-656 DDLRKGLTRIRA
+656 LNRIRS

-676 GAGHIILT
+676 GAGHLVLT
-684 DQHQSIDRVAM
+684 DQHTTDMRIAM

-706 WLTRKGLRTFCSL
+706 WLTRQGLRTFTSV

-724 ECVDPHYFAVLIG
+724 ECIDPHYFAVLIG

-757 RGLLECTLTEAIQR
+757 RGLLDCALTEAVAR

-784 AKMGISVISSY
+784 AKMGISVVSSY

-804 GLSRAMVAEYF
+804 GLSRAMCAEYF
-815 PGMQSRI
+815 PGMTSRI
-822 SGIGTTGIQRK
+822 SGIGVVGIQRK
-833 SESVHAK
+833 VESIHASAYK
-840 GWRGGSD
+840 NASD

-860 GEKHAWEAQTMHM
+860 GEKHAWEAQTMHL
-873 LQAACNTA
+873 LQAACERGSF
-881 NYEMWKQFS
+881 EMWKNYS
-890 AAMRANPPIHLRD
+890 AKLQANPPIHLRD
-903 LLDIKE
+903 LLAIKPL
-909 MGKAI
+909 GAAI
-914 PIEEV
+914 SMDEV
-919 ESITSIRKRFVTP
+919 ESITSIRQRFVTP

-1078 SSGVGTIAAGVAKA
+1078 ASGVGTIAAGVAKA
-1092 KADVILISGHNGGTG
+1092 NADIILISGHNGGTG
-1107 ASPATSIKYAG
+1107 ASPATSIKFAG

-1193 CTQDEE
+1193 CTQDED
-1199 LRDKFTGNADKVV
+1199 LRGKFSGSADKVV

-1219 TEVREILASIG
+1219 QEVREILASIG
-1230 ARSMDDVIGRA
+1230 AHSLGEVIGRA

-1259 NPLLITVDGADRI
+1259 NPLLITVDGADQI
-1272 VYDRNKARNFV
+1272 SYDRHKPRNSV
-1283 PDTLDAEIVKDAARF
+1283 PDTLDAQIVTDAARF
-1298 LNDGE
+1298 LQEGE
-1303 KMQLQYAVQNTL
+1303 KMQLQYAVQNTS
-1315 RTIGTRTSSH
+1315 RSIGTRISSH
-1325 IVQNFGMNNTLQ
+1325 IVTKFGMRNSLQ
-1337 ADHLTVKLS
+1337 PDHLTIKLQ

-1351 SLGAFAAPGLK
+1351 ALGAFAAPGLK
-1362 LEVSGD
+1362 LEVAGE

-1386 PMNSPLVAADNT
+1386 AQISPLVASENT

-1421 RFGVRNSGA
+1421 RFAVRNSGA
-1430 KVVIEGCGACGC
+1430 KTVVEGCGSNGC
-1442 EYMTGGVAVILG
+1442 EYMTGGISVILG

-1468 AYLYDPDGVADSRMN
+1468 AYLYDPKDSTAPMMN
-1483 HETLATCPIGDAHW
+1483 METLVTCSVTAPHW
-1497 EGQLKELIER
+1497 EQELKDLVIR
-1507 HLAETG
+1507 HANETG
-1513 SVKAADILQ
+1513 SLKAADILQ
-1522 HWDVELANFVQI
+1522 HWDQERHNFIQV
-1534 CPKEMLAHLP
+1534 CPKEMLVHLP
-1544 APLGVEDKAVPAE
+1544 ASLNDAQAQSVPAE